1 MKVINRSG
9 EKKRGRA
16 GGRTKKKKRIG
27 GGWLAPEAGEGR
39 RGKSTIG
46 VIEEEGNLQTYAP
59 SISDAPCHHHPFS
72 LGLLYSETKEEEKR
86 AYSRLAR
93 FAEVFSPISFWCV
106 CSGVPNKTPLGG
118 LVNGLSRY
126 LKEEKKEE
134 GAG

>member
-1 MKVINRSG
+1 MKVINRSR

-59 SISDAPCHHHPFS
+59 SIFRRAMPPPSFF
-72 LGLLYSETKEEEKR
+72 LLYSETKEEEK
-86 AYSRLAR
+86 
-93 FAEVFSPISFWCV
+93 
-106 CSGVPNKTPLGG
+106 KG
-118 LVNGLSRY
+118 L
-126 LKEEKKEE
+126 LKVGKIC
-134 GAG
+134 